1 VAPASEL
8 SIITGRYKSVTIRAM
23 AKARQALSPTRE
35 ADPLEWLTAEL
46 RSRFDDVRDKI
57 PPALDPGKVKDV
69 HHLRVAIRRLHS
81 LLGDVNE
88 IVESPALK
96 HLQKALKKRVN
107 RLGRVRDR
115 DVYIEALEELSSEAG
130 EGKYAKTI
138 DYLIEEDH
146 SERKHAHRKLNRTF
160 SKASN
165 EDLEDQVS
173 SAVKKALE
181 QPGLFRPDSVRSA
194 GHEIVSSRL
203 KDLTELAGD
212 LYDPNDEKG
221 LHKIRIAAKRLRY
234 TLEVFVPAFGE
245 KVQEIADEVSRLQT
259 FLGNLHD
266 YDIWMEGLRTR
277 LRDAHYSHKLD
288 DSDRK
293 AITWILSEFVEKRT
307 ENYRSA
313 LDLWTNWETDSFRG
327 KIKELI
333 DK

>member
-1 VAPASEL
+1 MAPASEL

-138 DYLIEEDH
+138 DCLIEEDH

-212 LYDPNDEKG
+212 LYDPNDEKACTRSASQQNG
-221 LHKIRIAAKRLRY
+221 LDILLKFSSRHLAKKCRRSRMRFHACKLSWVTCTTTTSGWKASGLASATRIIATSSTTLTAKPL
-234 TLEVFVPAFGE
+234 PGSSPNS
-245 KVQEIADEVSRLQT
+245 SRNAPRIT
-259 FLGNLHD
+259 APRSTSGP
-266 YDIWMEGLRTR
+266 IG
-277 LRDAHYSHKLD
+277 
-288 DSDRK
+288 K
-293 AITWILSEFVEKRT
+293 AIPSER
-307 ENYRSA
+307 RS
-313 LDLWTNWETDSFRG
+313 R
-327 KIKELI
+327 K
-333 DK
+333 